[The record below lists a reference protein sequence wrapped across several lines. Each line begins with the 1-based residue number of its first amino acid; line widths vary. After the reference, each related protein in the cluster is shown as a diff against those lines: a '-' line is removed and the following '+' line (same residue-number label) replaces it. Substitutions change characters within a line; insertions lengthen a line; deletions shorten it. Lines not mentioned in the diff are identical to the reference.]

1 MSPRAD
7 AQASEPPTICL
18 AFSDSSLGNVY
29 MYNKVAGKKGT
40 TRILPFVHPC
50 SVRENLASKIESK
63 CRFSSTYDG
72 FSSWQT
78 HHKLKRL

>member
-1 MSPRAD
+1 
-7 AQASEPPTICL
+7 
-18 AFSDSSLGNVY
+18 

-72 FSSWQT
+72 FSS
-78 HHKLKRL
+78 